1 MAAFDDFTKAVKNGS
16 AVLAKEIFG
25 ELGKEARKDTG
36 AFLEKTEQD
45 MQRWTKQLSEGELT
59 KQDFSDLVEAKE
71 ALAEI
76 QGLTRNGVALTK
88 RERFRKGLIKLV
100 IDSAVDVYL

>member
-1 MAAFDDFTKAVKNGS
+1 VAAFDDFTKAVKNGS
-16 AVLAKEIFG
+16 GDLAKEIFG
-25 ELGKEARKDTG
+25 GLGKEARKDTK

-45 MQRWTKQLSEGELT
+45 MQRWTKLLSAGELT
-59 KQDFSDLVEAKE
+59 EQDFSDLVEAKQ

-76 QGLTRNGVALTK
+76 HELTQKGVALTK

-100 IDSAVDVYL
+100 VDSAVDVYL